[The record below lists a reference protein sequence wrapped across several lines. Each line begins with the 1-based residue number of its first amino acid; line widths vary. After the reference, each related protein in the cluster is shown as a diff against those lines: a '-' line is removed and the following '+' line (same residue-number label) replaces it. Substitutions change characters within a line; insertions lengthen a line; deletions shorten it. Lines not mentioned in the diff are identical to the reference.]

1 MRLKHWWAGKYKLP
15 PNHPLFEKQSVAEL
29 VLEQYEDLYYQRAE
43 LEASLEVLSG
53 DALREAERRIVE
65 IGKSLGEKVE
75 DGDDLIDKWEREL
88 AEGKIPNLEE
98 RPDGH

>member
-15 PNHPLFEKQSVAEL
+15 PNHSLFETQSVAEL

-43 LEASLEVLSG
+43 LEANLEDLSG
-53 DALREAERRIVE
+53 DALREAERKIRE
-65 IGKSLGEKVE
+65 IGKALGEKV
-75 DGDDLIDKWEREL
+75 DGEDDLIDKWEREL

>member
-1 MRLKHWWAGKYKLP
+1 
-15 PNHPLFEKQSVAEL
+15 